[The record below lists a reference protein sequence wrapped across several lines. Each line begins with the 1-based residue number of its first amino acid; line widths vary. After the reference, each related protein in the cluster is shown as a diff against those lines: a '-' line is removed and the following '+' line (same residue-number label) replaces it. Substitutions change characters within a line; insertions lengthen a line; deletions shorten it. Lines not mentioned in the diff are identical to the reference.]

1 MVSIWTPVR
10 RESSP
15 IDRAAGDPEA
25 AVRIQK
31 IPLDPV
37 VPTGCSIA
45 GMTSQA
51 ENQSRLAQS
60 EAARMS
66 MRLTPKLLTAGGA
79 LGALAASSCCVVP
92 LALFGLGVSGAWIG
106 KLTQL
111 APYQPYFIAA
121 TAACLGG
128 RYWPLSRSRK
138 TPSPPQEL
146 SSRPDPHPI
155 PE

>member
-37 VPTGCSIA
+37 VPKGCSIA

-66 MRLTPKLLTAGGA
+66 MRLTPKLLTAGGV
-79 LGALAASSCCVVP
+79 LGALPASPCCVVP
-92 LALFGLGVSGAWIG
+92 LALFGPGARLAW
-106 KLTQL
+106 TANMPHL
-111 APYQPYFIAA
+111 APF
-121 TAACLGG
+121 
-128 RYWPLSRSRK
+128 
-138 TPSPPQEL
+138 
-146 SSRPDPHPI
+146 
-155 PE
+155 